1 MEYRQLG
8 KTDLQVSS
16 IGLGCG
22 TFSREIDEAASF
34 TVMDRAFERGITLF
48 DTAED
53 YNSGGSE
60 TVVGRWLADRGT
72 RDEIV
77 LATKVRTNLTRKR
90 VIASAE
96 ASLRRLQTET
106 IDLFQVHDWDGDVP
120 LAETLEALNTL
131 VEEGKVRHIGC
142 SNYDAWQLCKALW
155 QADVNGWTR
164 MESVQPPYSLVTRDI
179 EREMLPLCAD
189 QAVGVI
195 SYSPL
200 GAGFLTGKYGRD
212 GGIPH
217 GTRFDIK
224 PAHQD
229 VYFHAESWRVMEA
242 LRAKSA
248 EMGASMVHLALAWVT
263 GQPGITSVLA
273 GARHPNHVDQAF
285 EAESMGISDV
295 LRDELNNL

>member
-164 MESVQPPYSLVTRDI
+164 ME
-179 EREMLPLCAD
+179 
-189 QAVGVI
+189 
-195 SYSPL
+195 
-200 GAGFLTGKYGRD
+200 
-212 GGIPH
+212 
-217 GTRFDIK
+217 
-224 PAHQD
+224 
-229 VYFHAESWRVMEA
+229 
-242 LRAKSA
+242 
-248 EMGASMVHLALAWVT
+248 
-263 GQPGITSVLA
+263 
-273 GARHPNHVDQAF
+273 
-285 EAESMGISDV
+285 
-295 LRDELNNL
+295 

>member
-8 KTDLQVSS
+8 KTDLQISS

-106 IDLFQVHDWDGDVP
+106 IDLFQVHDRDGDVP

-212 GGIPH
+212 GGIPTHPLRHQARASRRLFSRRKLARH
-217 GTRFDIK
+217 GS
-224 PAHQD
+224 PA
-229 VYFHAESWRVMEA
+229 
-242 LRAKSA
+242 AKSA

-263 GQPGITSVLA
+263 GQPGITRTCRRCS
-273 GARHPNHVDQAF
+273 G
-285 EAESMGISDV
+285 
-295 LRDELNNL
+295 LRR